1 MPEDNNTSNNS
12 NQGVAWYVKP
22 TSDTIDFIKG
32 IPVNVLADPDNVKVF
47 DNYVKIKSGGLNM
60 VIPIVDAVG
69 GRKAWD
75 EAITRGAGDIV
86 QDLAV
91 GSATTVLYVWVF
103 DSNPVSWGAVAVGAI
118 ALGITWAKSLD
129 KRRLS

>member
-12 NQGVAWYVKP
+12 SQGVAWYIKP

-60 VIPIVDAVG
+60 VIPIFDAAAG
-69 GRKAWD
+69 KKEWD
-75 EAITRGAGDIV
+75 EAIARGAGDV
-86 QDLAV
+86 AQDLAV
-91 GSATTVLYVWVF
+91 SALASSAYCRFLWF
-103 DSNPVSWGAVAVGAI
+103 KSCR
-118 ALGITWAKSLD
+118 LGCSGCWRYSIRYYLG
-129 KRRLS
+129 

>member
-12 NQGVAWYVKP
+12 SQGVAWYIKP

-60 VIPIVDAVG
+60 VIPIFDAAAG
-69 GRKAWD
+69 KKEWD
-75 EAITRGAGDIV
+75 EAIARGG
-86 QDLAV
+86 
-91 GSATTVLYVWVF
+91 WRC
-103 DSNPVSWGAVAVGAI
+103 GAR
-118 ALGITWAKSLD
+118 LGC
-129 KRRLS
+129 